1 MATPRRIAII
11 GGGASG
17 ALLALALLRENRGR
31 PLHLAIVEPR
41 PRLARGIAYSTEDPL
56 HLLNVPA
63 RSMSALEGDPDD
75 LLRWAR
81 ADGAAVEPD
90 DFIPRRDFGRYL
102 EERLAAAVAAA
113 PAPVSVEHVG
123 ARVERLEATGAVLDS
138 GARVA
143 AEDYVL
149 AVGGGP
155 PRLPAPR
162 GKGIEPER
170 FVADPWAVDPRR
182 IAAPGES
189 VLLVGTGLTMVD
201 VALSLSA
208 TGEQPRMLAISR
220 AGLAPL
226 GHRPGRPLEHPPFPL
241 PADGRVDL
249 GRLLQTFF
257 AELSRVG
264 AEGGDACDVIDAMR
278 PVTQRIWSGLD
289 ADERRWFLEHL
300 RRQWEVRRHRMAPAV
315 SERVERLRASGRLR
329 IEAAALTR
337 LDPDRDGVRAELRR
351 GGRREWARFDRV
363 VNCAGA
369 EDDVRRFPE
378 PLPSLLV
385 TGRLRPDPLRLGL
398 DVDSGGTAL
407 AGDSRATTVGGSPI
421 HVIGPL
427 RKGAL
432 WESTAIPEIRRQATD
447 LADLILRRR
456 PAVAVAAEAA

>member
-1 MATPRRIAII
+1 MRAPRRIAII

-17 ALLALALLRENRGR
+17 ALLAIALLRENRGR
-31 PLHLAIVEPR
+31 PLRLAIVEPR

-63 RSMSALEGDPDD
+63 RSMSALEDDADD

-81 ADGAAVEPD
+81 GDGATVEPD

-113 PAPVSVEHVG
+113 PPAVAVEHVA

-138 GARVA
+138 GARLA
-143 AEDYVL
+143 AEDFVL
-149 AVGGGP
+149 ALGGGP
-155 PRLPAPR
+155 PRLPAPL
-162 GKGIEPER
+162 GAGIEPGR
-170 FVADPWAVDPRR
+170 FVADPWKLDPRR

-208 TGEQPRMLAISR
+208 AGEGPRMLAVSR
-220 AGLAPL
+220 TGLAPL

-241 PADGRVDL
+241 PADGRMDL

-257 AELSRVG
+257 VELSRHG

-278 PVTQRIWSGLD
+278 PVTQRIWRGLEPG
-289 ADERRWFLEHL
+289 ERRWFLEHL

-315 SERVERLRASGRLR
+315 AGRIAGLRAAGMLR

-337 LDPDRDGVRAELRR
+337 LDPDCDGVRAELRR
-351 GGRREWARFDRV
+351 GGRREWVRFDRV

-378 PLPSLLV
+378 PLPSLLLA
-385 TGRLRPDPLRLGL
+385 GRLRPDPLRLGL
-398 DVDSGGTAL
+398 DVDPCGTASASDDL
-407 AGDSRATTVGGSPI
+407 QAAVGGSPI

-427 RKGAL
+427 RKGSL
-432 WESTAIPEIRRQATD
+432 WESTAIPEIRRQASD

-456 PAVAVAAEAA
+456 PVVAVAAEAA